1 MGINYGSQT
10 LRLTKSVGD
19 LTYYERS
26 GKTISQIGRAS
37 CRERV

>member
-19 LTYYERS
+19 LTYYQRAGS
-26 GKTISQIGRAS
+26 TISLN
-37 CRERV
+37 